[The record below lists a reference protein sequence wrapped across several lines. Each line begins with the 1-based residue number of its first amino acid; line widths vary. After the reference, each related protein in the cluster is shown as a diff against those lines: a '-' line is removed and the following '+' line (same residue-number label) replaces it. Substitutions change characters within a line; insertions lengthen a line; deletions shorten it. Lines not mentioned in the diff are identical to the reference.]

1 MANTFWSATVGG
13 DEIFLQSGSFSATI
27 KDSVDVTS
35 VDSVHGVGWDG
46 TDTLFCGVNDSKLYK
61 LSGKITTTLKTSQF
75 VTTNPDGISWDGTNT
90 PWVNYYPSPKL
101 MLQSGQFTST
111 VKTSLDISA
120 VEEGAQGI
128 TFDGT
133 DTPWAGNADDK
144 LYLTSGQFS
153 GTLKTSLDVSGINT
167 SPRGMG
173 WDKTDTTWIGR
184 TATATLFRT
193 SGKFSGTLKTSLD
206 VSGIDTI
213 PTGAAV
219 DEDGFWESGAVFT
232 PTAVIF

>member
-46 TDTLFCGVNDSKLYK
+46 TDTLFCGINDDKLYK

-90 PWVNYYPSPKL
+90 PWVNYTQYKL
-101 MLQSGQFTST
+101 VLQSGQFTST

-153 GTLKTSLDVSGINT
+153 GTLKTSLDVSGI
-167 SPRGMG
+167 
-173 WDKTDTTWIGR
+173 
-184 TATATLFRT
+184 
-193 SGKFSGTLKTSLD
+193 
-206 VSGIDTI
+206 DTI